1 MPDNWRWDT
10 LPGIV
15 TQLARRPGH
24 KAVRVALARLIVDGL
39 GREVG
44 AIDHMAYWA
53 PARSRV
59 EALFLQPSSTAN
71 GSACEWRR
79 CNPGDRAAAV
89 PLREG
94 AYFITQRRA
103 IRDALAAAGIAARI
117 DAVVARLP
125 GL

>member
-1 MPDNWRWDT
+1 MQPRGQGGARHLDT
-10 LPGIV
+10 LIWELPIPEYDARNPLHRD
-15 TQLARRPGH
+15 LAMR
-24 KAVRVALARLIVDGL
+24 A
-39 GREVG
+39 
-44 AIDHMAYWA
+44 
-53 PARSRV
+53 V
-59 EALFLQPSSTAN
+59 EA
-71 GSACEWRR
+71 ERV
-79 CNPGDRAAAV
+79 AAAV